1 MENVQE
7 ESLDKKWFNQLT
19 RIKLKGFTKTLAY
32 NSHLLNESDES
43 YEIQLNDD
51 AKKILELDPQS
62 LAKLQSA
69 ISQYLNNPS
78 FRLDIKNLPSINAN
92 SNSKS
97 PAEIKREN
105 AIEKIHND
113 QNVKLIR
120 ESLAI
125 EIMDN
130 DIILTN

>member
-97 PAEIKREN
+97 PAEIKTQR
-105 AIEKIHND
+105 AIKKIHND
-113 QNVKLIR
+113 ENVKLVKEALNIDIKN
-120 ESLAI
+120 E
-125 EIMDN
+125 
-130 DIILTN
+130 DIILTD